1 MEAESSPEAVSGLH
15 ARFREHVHA
24 EDGKS
29 VLLQELCVFNNHPVE
44 YFEMVDRINALHEHL
59 DPFQSDALSCK
70 SLLGLIHS
78 IS

>member
-15 ARFREHVHA
+15 ARFWEHVHA

-29 VLLQELCVFNNHPVE
+29 VLLWELCVFNNHPVD
-44 YFEMVDRINALHEHL
+44 YFEMVDRINTLHEHL
-59 DPFQSDALSCK
+59 DPFMNDALSCK